1 MADVTVTA
9 ADVRPLP
16 GAVVMRF
23 NAGGTLTPGQAVYV
37 ASDGDV
43 EAADADAAAS
53 AIVLG
58 IVVAGP
64 NGKVSFSAGERV
76 DVVVLGPVTGFSGMT
91 PGGHAFVSTDAGDIG
106 NAAPAGSS
114 GDYVYVVGL
123 ITAADT
129 ILVRPFTYSVAAQ

>member
-1 MADVTVTA
+1 MSDLTVTA

-23 NAGGTLTPGQAVYV
+23 DAGGTITPGQVVYI

-53 AIVLG
+53 AIVAG

-64 NGKVSFSAGERV
+64 NGKTSFSAGERV

-91 PGGHAFVSTDAGDIG
+91 PGGHAFVSTTAGAVAS
-106 NAAPAGSS
+106 AAPAGSS
-114 GDYVYVVGL
+114 GDYVYVVGD
-123 ITAADT
+123 IVAADT
-129 ILVRPFTYSVAAQ
+129 ILVRPFTYDVAAQ